1 MADTYFNPRAPYSST
16 PSNALKALLQGAM
29 ATQEDAPTLP
39 AMTGETDETPA
50 EIVNLLRQMQETIA
64 SLLAVVQEI
73 KDLATP
79 EEE

>member
-39 AMTGETDETPA
+39 AMTGETDEITG
-50 EIVNLLRQMQETIA
+50 LLRQMQETIA
-64 SLLAVVQEI
+64 ALLAVVQEI